1 MTLADKISSLRLV
14 LAPFFFVVYLL
25 PQWFPAQSGVLAP
38 ATIPV
43 LWALF
48 IISEISD
55 LLDGK
60 IARSRGEVSDFGKLY
75 DPFADTLVR
84 ITYFLCF
91 VLDGIL
97 PAVLLAVVIYREFG
111 ILFLRLQM
119 MKKGIA
125 MGARWGG
132 KIKAVSYMIAGAFAL
147 LAASALRLGLDRFF
161 SLPVSLFFCFRL
173 AARIVFTLSV
183 LIAVLSFLDYMA
195 VYRKSGE
202 HQSKIPR

>member
-1 MTLADKISSLRLV
+1 MTQADKVTSLRLI
-14 LAPFFFVVYLL
+14 LAPFFFVVYRL
-25 PQWFPAQSGVLAP
+25 PEWLPAWSGVLVP
-38 ATIPV
+38 VTVPV

-60 IARSRGEVSDFGKLY
+60 IARSRQEVSDFGKLY

-97 PAVLLAVVIYREFG
+97 PAVLFAVVLYREFS

-119 MKKGIA
+119 MKKGIT
-125 MGARWGG
+125 MGARRGG
-132 KIKAVSYMIAGAFAL
+132 KIKAVSYMLAGVFAL
-147 LAASALRLGLDRFF
+147 LSASALRLGLDRFVSPAF
-161 SLPVSLFFCFRL
+161 SLVFCFRL
-173 AARIVFTLSV
+173 AARIVFALSV
-183 LIAVLSFLDYMA
+183 IIAVLSFLDYVV
-195 VYRKSGE
+195 VYRKSSGE
-202 HQSKIPR
+202 